1 MEQWGNN
8 GSALKEKWIH
18 YKKCFNYNKKKS
30 KIKAEFLVYDRFI
43 NIFNI

>member
-1 MEQWGNN
+1 MAAHLRKSGFTIKNV
-8 GSALKEKWIH
+8 SIAI
-18 YKKCFNYNKKKS
+18 KKS